1 MVSLQHDLTNLA
13 NEYNQQIK
21 DIQNSKEPTEAK
33 VAQIVFAINQGR
45 TLANMAAAKWSGNVV
60 DAMQRVLDAEVPGQS
75 ARGFAQAHGLDM
87 GQMFR
92 QPGDEK
98 NLEEQVRGVLNKP
111 GSGLGVKSGFDTPP
125 HASPPT
131 EGHSSPGV
139 SGSATGTTGSS
150 GVPGSAT
157 GTTSDFVSS
166 PPTPPPSAGPQAA
179 PAAAGSRMNLA
190 GFSKTQAP
198 TPAAPTPAPTA
209 TPMPSAPTSG
219 LSHGGTS
226 MGAPSLGAPSTGMT
240 GAPTSPT
247 AGSPSIAGGAPQ
259 PTTPG
264 ELMHSFD
271 KGLQAGTPLPG
282 AGAMPPPQVAPT
294 DPQLAQQPRVQV
306 SRRPRRRMN
315 RLRRSPTPPSPKRLR
330 PHK

>member
-131 EGHSSPGV
+131 EDTARPAFPALRRAPPAPRAFPAPRRAPPQTSCRPPNST
-139 SGSATGTTGSS
+139 SIRGTTGGS
-150 GVPGSAT
+150 GRSWLPHELG
-157 GTTSDFVSS
+157 
-166 PPTPPPSAGPQAA
+166 
-179 PAAAGSRMNLA
+179 
-190 GFSKTQAP
+190 GFQQN
-198 TPAAPTPAPTA
+198 
-209 TPMPSAPTSG
+209 
-219 LSHGGTS
+219 
-226 MGAPSLGAPSTGMT
+226 PSTD
-240 GAPTSPT
+240 PSRSHTST
-247 AGSPSIAGGAPQ
+247 NCYANAVRAHLWAVARWHLNGRAIA
-259 PTTPG
+259 
-264 ELMHSFD
+264 
-271 KGLQAGTPLPG
+271 
-282 AGAMPPPQVAPT
+282 
-294 DPQLAQQPRVQV
+294 
-306 SRRPRRRMN
+306 RRA
-315 RLRRSPTPPSPKRLR
+315 
-330 PHK
+330 